1 MTHIEQHKILLELA
15 DYQRHMGRYDQE
27 DFAMFMKR
35 DKDDEDLD
43 EQSRKRLMEL
53 YRKYVPE
60 RKRNY

>member
-1 MTHIEQHKILLELA
+1 MTHTDQHKIILELA
-15 DYQRHMGRYDQE
+15 DYQGKMGRYDQE

-43 EQSRKRLMEL
+43 EQSRKRLMDL